1 MLGHFTAKAPL
12 CCFDYEKRGGGRG
25 GNQELISASAKPLAP
40 ERDSHEGK
48 TWVEAEITRRD
59 RVRLVK
65 EDQFIFT
72 QAYMAT

>member
-1 MLGHFTAKAPL
+1 MK
-12 CCFDYEKRGGGRG
+12 KGGGRG